1 MLGGFCGVRL
11 IWHPIAVR
19 RGISGGYAVLLLVKD
34 HTEDF
39 MMFCDVDGGVIYR
52 DSWSRV
58 RGFFKAKSAK
68 AYANGLVG

>member
-1 MLGGFCGVRL
+1 VDFVEYVLFGTPL
-11 IWHPIAVR
+11 Q
-19 RGISGGYAVLLLVKD
+19 SGEAFQAVLLLFKD